1 MPEHIRVDIT
11 SSEHVT
17 AIAYPAAGE
26 RAGICVVLAH
36 GAGAGQSSA
45 FMVRFAGAL
54 SQRGFDAVTFNFLYT
69 EQRRR
74 VPDPNAKL
82 ELCWR
87 QVIRAFHDGKLI
99 AKADRD
105 RLVIGGKSMGGRIAS
120 QVVAAEADGVAGL
133 VLLGYPLHPP
143 GHPEK
148 PRSRHLPD
156 IGVPMLFV
164 QGARDTFGTPEELRP
179 VLATLKAPADLH
191 VVEGGD
197 HSFKVPKKA
206 GLSQEQVYERVLDTI
221 AQWLRER
228 IGAAPVP

>member
-11 SSEHVT
+11 PSEHVT
-17 AIAYPAAGE
+17 AIAYPAPRE
-26 RAGICVVLAH
+26 RAGICVLLAH
-36 GAGAGQSSA
+36 GAGTNQSSV

-54 SQRGFDAVTFNFLYT
+54 AERGFDAVTFNFLYS

-82 ELCWR
+82 ELCYR
-87 QVIRAFHDGKLI
+87 QVIGAFHDGKLLESAGC
-99 AKADRD
+99 AK
-105 RLVIGGKSMGGRIAS
+105 LVIGGKSMGGRIAS
-120 QVVAAEADGVAGL
+120 QVVAADPDGVAGL
-133 VLLGYPLHPP
+133 LLLGYPLHPP

-164 QGARDTFGTPEELRP
+164 QGARDTFGTPKELRP
-179 VLATLKAPADLH
+179 VLAGLKAPALH

-197 HSFKVPKKA
+197 HSFKVPKK
-206 GLSQEQVYERVLDTI
+206 GGISQDRVYELVLDAI
-221 AQWLRER
+221 AQWLREK
-228 IGAAPVP
+228 IGGAPG

>member
-1 MPEHIRVDIT
+1 VPEHIRIDIT
-11 SSEHVT
+11 SSEHVS
-17 AIAYPAAGE
+17 AIAYPAAAGA

-74 VPDPNAKL
+74 LPDPNAQL

-87 QVIRAFHDGKLI
+87 QVIKAFHDGKLSG
-99 AKADRD
+99 KADRD
-105 RLVIGGKSMGGRIAS
+105 KLVIGGKSMGGRIAS
-120 QVVAAEADGVAGL
+120 QVVAAEADAVAGL
-133 VLLGYPLHPP
+133 LLLGYPLHPP

-156 IGVPMLFV
+156 IRVPMLFV

-179 VLATLKAPADLH
+179 VLASLEAPADLY
-191 VVEGGD
+191 VVERGD

-206 GLSQEQVYERVLDTI
+206 GVSQEEVYEQVLDAI
-221 AQWLRER
+221 AQWLRHR
-228 IGAAPVP
+228 IESSA